1 MKTLLCI
8 LIVISFIGCNE
19 IDKSPKKE
27 LTKEQKSIIESIVSF
42 ADSLGSKSR
51 SSSTMLSKIA
61 SIKNNDVE
69 FLHFYRFDMDKF
81 YDDPTPENL
90 LLSLYQPDDFAMLG
104 IQEEGSK
111 SYTLTTEKQN
121 SKWIPC
127 TMMHDFGEKIQNVK
141 AKIPDV
147 ENSDFRIFQFEHLY
161 YFTYTTKEG
170 RVYENMRGN
179 VLTPA
184 MMCDRLLMLINL
196 IKEAAEEGD
205 MLYL

>member
-8 LIVISFIGCNE
+8 SIVISFICCNNMNE
-19 IDKSPKKE
+19 SSQKG
-27 LTKEQKSIIESIVSF
+27 LTKEQKNIIESVVSF
-42 ADSLGSKSR
+42 ADSLVKKNYSA
-51 SSSTMLSKIA
+51 STMLSKIA
-61 SIKNNDVE
+61 VIKSDSVE
-69 FLHFYRFDMDKF
+69 FLNFYHFDMDKF
-81 YDDPTPENL
+81 YNDPTPENL
-90 LLSLYQPDDFAMLG
+90 LLSLYQPDDFAMLVV
-104 IQEEGSK
+104 QEEGSK

-121 SKWIPC
+121 SKWIPH

-147 ENSDFRIFQFEHLY
+147 ENSDFRIFQFEHLH

-170 RVYENMRGN
+170 RVYENMQGI

-196 IKEAAEEGD
+196 IKEAAEKGD

>member
-127 TMMHDFGEKIQNVK
+127 TMMLEKK
-141 AKIPDV
+141 SKMLKPKFPMSKILIS
-147 ENSDFRIFQFEHLY
+147 EFFNSSIFIIL
-161 YFTYTTKEG
+161 
-170 RVYENMRGN
+170 
-179 VLTPA
+179 LTQPKKDEF
-184 MMCDRLLMLINL
+184 MKIC
-196 IKEAAEEGD
+196 EETF
-205 MLYL
+205 